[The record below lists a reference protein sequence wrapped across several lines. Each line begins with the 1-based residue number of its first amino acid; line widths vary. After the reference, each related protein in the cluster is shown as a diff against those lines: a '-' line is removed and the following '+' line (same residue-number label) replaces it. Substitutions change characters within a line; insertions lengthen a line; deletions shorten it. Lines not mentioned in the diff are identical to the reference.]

1 MADNAEDG
9 KKLPIMIKKYMKRIG
24 DVDEIKEQAMMKT
37 DN

>member
-1 MADNAEDG
+1 MGDNAEDG

-24 DVDEIKEQAMMKT
+24 NVDEMKVQAMMKT